1 MTVPPKERWFDDH
14 EPSEVFEFGEYL
26 VTQDEIIYF
35 ARRYDPQPFIW
46 IRWWLVAPFTVT

>member
-26 VTQDEIIYF
+26 VTQVETSISPAATTRNRSYGSGGGS
-35 ARRYDPQPFIW
+35 
-46 IRWWLVAPFTVT
+46 WLHLR